1 MQERNATQQGW
12 EFSARLAGADAAA
25 HLGSNYVSQVEQAID
40 QLTADIVK
48 LKSGQTDAVLGGYIA
63 EHWHAGT
70 FNVNAVAAGSSHRAF
85 TLESTEYASVDV
97 GTNFGKNYSSKYMA
111 TPEKSAVAQGAYS
124 PDTGA
129 PKYQGQ
135 ERLIPTD
142 HMEGAIK
149 EAGRRAAKNADTRPE
164 VAAAYRDAESHFTDV
179 VSDGEGIESVRL
191 SKDDDL
197 EIARRVKRDEFD
209 PEDFGVSVDSAITSE
224 YILQQ
229 AMKAGATAAAVTVAM
244 QMAPEIYKAIDYLIK
259 TGQINVQHLKKMGV
273 KAISAGAEG
282 FLRGSISC
290 SVLIMCEK
298 GLLGEAFKGADPT
311 MVGTIVAVV
320 LETAKNSIMV
330 AAGKMTAREMGAA
343 FTDSVIVSAGYV
355 AGAKIGGMIG
365 QALGFELPVIGYM
378 IGSLVGCAF
387 SAVYNVGKNK
397 LISFCVDTGFTC
409 FGLVEQN
416 YELPEEVLS
425 QMGIKVIP
433 IPRTEVSRTTVKR
446 TAVTTTTVNRVQHE
460 TIGFALVRR
469 GIIGVNKV
477 GYVMS

>member
-1 MQERNATQQGW
+1 MQERSAIQKGW

-25 HLGSNYVSQVEQAID
+25 RLGSAYVSQVEQAID
-40 QLTADIVK
+40 QLTADIVR

-85 TLESTEYASVDV
+85 TLESTEYASVDI
-97 GTNFGKNYSSKYMA
+97 GTNFGKDYSAKYMA
-111 TPEKSAVAQGAYS
+111 TPEKSAVAQGAFS
-124 PDTGA
+124 PEAGA

-142 HMEGAIK
+142 HMEGAAR
-149 EAGRRAAKNADTRPE
+149 EAARRAAKNVETRPE
-164 VAAAYRDAESHFTDV
+164 VAAAYSDAEAHLTDV
-179 VSDGEGIESVRL
+179 VSDGEGVESVRL
-191 SKDDDL
+191 SKEDDL
-197 EIARRVKRDEFD
+197 EMARRVKRDEFD
-209 PEDFGVSVDSAITSE
+209 PEDFGVSADSAIKAE
-224 YILQQ
+224 YILKK
-229 AMKAGATAAAVTVAM
+229 AMQAGATAAAITVAI
-244 QMAPEIYKAIDYLIK
+244 QMAPEIYKAIDYLIM
-259 TGQINVQHLKKMGV
+259 TGQINVQHLKKMGT
-273 KAISAGAEG
+273 KAVTAGAEG

-290 SVLIMCEK
+290 TVLIMCEK
-298 GLLGEAFKGADPT
+298 GLLGEALKGADPT

-320 LETAKNSIMV
+320 LETVKNSIKV
-330 AAGKMTAREMGAA
+330 AAGMMTAREMGAA

-355 AGAKIGGMIG
+355 AGAKIGGIIG

-387 SAVYNVGKNK
+387 AAVHNIGKNK

-416 YELPEEVLS
+416 YELPEEVLA
-425 QMGIKVIP
+425 QMGVETIT
-433 IPRTEVSRTTVKR
+433 IPRTEVPR
-446 TAVTTTTVNRVQHE
+446 TAVKTTSMPTINVTRTEHE

-469 GIIGVNKV
+469 GVIGVNKI
-477 GYVMS
+477 GYVV

>member
-1 MQERNATQQGW
+1 MQERNAIQQGW

-25 HLGSNYVSQVEQAID
+25 RVGGAYVSQVEQAID
-40 QLTADIVK
+40 QLTAEIVK
-48 LKSGQTDAVLGGYIA
+48 LKSNQTDAALGGFIA

-85 TLESTEYASVDV
+85 TLESTEYASVDI

-111 TPEKSAVAQGAYS
+111 TPEKSAIAQAAYS
-124 PDTGA
+124 PETGA

-135 ERLIPTD
+135 ERLIPSGHKD
-142 HMEGAIK
+142 GAVN
-149 EAGRRAAKNADTRPE
+149 EATRRALKNAETRPE
-164 VAAAYRDAESHFTDV
+164 VAAAYRDAKDHFTDV
-179 VSDGEGIESVRL
+179 VSDGEGIESTPL
-191 SKDDDL
+191 SKADDL
-197 EIARRVKRDEFD
+197 EMARRVKRDEFD
-209 PEDFGVSVDSAITSE
+209 PEDFGVSVDSVVTAD
-224 YILQQ
+224 YILKQ
-229 AMKAGATAAAVTVAM
+229 AMKAGTTAAAVTVAI

-259 TGQINVQHLKKMGV
+259 TGQINVPQLKKMGV
-273 KAISAGAEG
+273 KAISASAEG

-365 QALGFELPVIGYM
+365 QALGFELPGIGYM

-387 SAVYNVGKNK
+387 SVTYNVGKKK
-397 LISFCVDTGFTC
+397 LISFCADTGFTC

-416 YELPEEVLS
+416 YELPEEILC
-425 QMGIKVIP
+425 QMGINVIP
-433 IPRTEVSRTTVKR
+433 ISKTEVPRTTVR
-446 TAVTTTTVNRVQHE
+446 TTTVSTTAVKRTQHE
-460 TIGFALVRR
+460 TIGFVLVRR

>member
-1 MQERNATQQGW
+1 MQDRSAIQQGW

-25 HLGSNYVSQVEQAID
+25 RMGSTYVSQVEQAID

-70 FNVNAVAAGSSHRAF
+70 FNVNAVAAGSSHRAY
-85 TLESTEYASVDV
+85 TLGSTEYASVDI

-111 TPEKSAVAQGAYS
+111 TAEKSAVAQGAYS
-124 PDTGA
+124 TETGA
-129 PKYQGQ
+129 AKYQGQ

-142 HMEGAIK
+142 HMEGAVK
-149 EAGRRAAKNADTRPE
+149 EAARRAASNAETRPD
-164 VAAAYRDAESHFTDV
+164 VASAYRDAEAHLTDV

-191 SKDDDL
+191 SKEDNLDM
-197 EIARRVKRDEFD
+197 ARRVKRDEFD
-209 PEDFGVSVDSAITSE
+209 AEDYGVSVDNVIKAE
-224 YILQQ
+224 YILKQ
-229 AMKAGATAAAVTVAM
+229 AMKAGATAAAITVAM

-259 TGQINVQHLKKMGV
+259 TGQIDVQHLKKMGK
-273 KAISAGAEG
+273 KAVTAGAEG

-298 GLLGEAFKGADPT
+298 GLLGETFKGADPT
-311 MVGTIVAVV
+311 LVGTVVAIV
-320 LETAKNSIMV
+320 LETVKNSIMV

-343 FTDSVIVSAGYV
+343 FTDSVIVSAGFV
-355 AGAKIGGMIG
+355 AGAQIGGIIG
-365 QALGFELPVIGYM
+365 QALGFELPVVGYI

-387 SAVYNVGKNK
+387 AAVYNIGKNR

-416 YELPEEVLS
+416 YELPAEVLE
-425 QMGIKVIP
+425 QMGVKTIDV
-433 IPRTEVSRTTVKR
+433 PRTEVKR
-446 TAVTTTTVNRVQHE
+446 TAVKTTAIPTTNIKRTEFE
-460 TIGFALVRR
+460 TVDFVLLRR
-469 GIIGVNKV
+469 GVIGVNKI
-477 GYVMS
+477 GYVI